1 MPSTNTT
8 VIPTAASDATN
19 KMKEYEVIV
28 FSHGTDSN
36 NATETSSDDNSSFQQ
51 PLRAAKTKHITCNGQ
66 SGQMFWIPE
75 GYRPLLVRTAD
86 LPLLVGA
93 EFPLSPGLSSDEESN

>member
-1 MPSTNTT
+1 MPSPNTT
-8 VIPTAASDATN
+8 VIPAASPNSTN
-19 KMKEYEVIV
+19 KMTEYEVIV
-28 FSHGTDSN
+28 FPDS
-36 NATETSSDDNSSFQQ
+36 ATNTTVTTSNDDNPLPSQQ
-51 PLRAAKTKHITCNGQ
+51 TPRAKTKHITYNGQ